1 MEQTP
6 NTEKVKKVIPYNMY
20 MHMDVCTY
28 LFIKMAKEV
37 GIQIESERKM
47 RNASQL
53 LVSTEILC
61 EAVPFSFPMKRG
73 GEELRPAPLAYVS
86 HIVTKVQEL
95 LEQNY
100 K

>member
-1 MEQTP
+1 
-6 NTEKVKKVIPYNMY
+6 
-20 MHMDVCTY
+20 
-28 LFIKMAKEV
+28 
-37 GIQIESERKM
+37 M